1 MERYFNGWD
10 APYNDVPMWD
20 YGALFRA
27 MSPEVKVGTYKVSK
41 AAEMDE
47 LLSSDEFQNTTQ
59 PLVS

>member
-1 MERYFNGWD
+1 
-10 APYNDVPMWD
+10 MWD